1 MYDVR
6 VKIPFDPNIIIYIK
20 DMKGMA
26 KHMDVLNFQLASPLQ
41 FNWTG
46 KFIAPDENW
55 THITRALTDYEF
67 IVMTDGELYI
77 ADDKR
82 QYVVKNGEYLIMPPT
97 LKQYGY
103 KPSKCTFYWTH
114 FTYPNELISPRCS
127 MSEHD
132 ILNNIHKN
140 QNMILPVQN
149 TIPRIDRIIVLL
161 KQLQDSDRKYGSKML
176 NSLNIT
182 AALMELHSQLYLSN
196 GRVSLKGGHVQLY
209 TDIVDYIS
217 WRIRENFKVSE
228 IAEYFGYNEKY
239 ITTFFK
245 KASGVSLKTYILNQ
259 KMDMAKALLSDT
271 NKPISQIGYEIA
283 FSDNHNFS
291 SAFKKITGQSP
302 SDYRNTYAQ
311 RKLFHE

>member
-6 VKIPFDPNIIIYIK
+6 GKIPFDPNIIHYIK
-20 DMKGMA
+20 DMKGMV

-127 MSEHD
+127 MSEND

-161 KQLQDSDRKYGSKML
+161 KQLQDSDRKYGSKIL

-196 GRVSLKGGHVQLY
+196 GRVSLKGDHVQLY

-271 NKPISQIGYEIA
+271 NKPISQIGYEIG

>member
-1 MYDVR
+1 M
-6 VKIPFDPNIIIYIK
+6 YIK
-20 DMKGMA
+20 DMKGMV

-41 FNWTG
+41 FNWAG

-127 MSEHD
+127 MSEND

-196 GRVSLKGGHVQLY
+196 GRVSLKGDHVQLY

-271 NKPISQIGYEIA
+271 NKPISQIGYEIG

>member
-1 MYDVR
+1 M
-6 VKIPFDPNIIIYIK
+6 YIK
-20 DMKGMA
+20 DMKGMV
-26 KHMDVLNFQLASPLQ
+26 KHMDVLNFQISKPLQ

-82 QYVVKNGEYLIMPPT
+82 QYVVKKGEYLIMSPT

-114 FTYPNELISPRCS
+114 FTYPDKLISPRCS
-127 MSEHD
+127 MSEND

-149 TIPRIDRIIVLL
+149 TIPRIDRIIVLF
-161 KQLQDSDRKYGSKML
+161 KQLQDSDRKYGSKIL

-196 GRVSLKGGHVQLY
+196 GRVSLKGDHVQLY

-271 NKPISQIGYEIA
+271 NKPISQIGYEIG

>member
-127 MSEHD
+127 MSEND

-196 GRVSLKGGHVQLY
+196 GRVSLKGDHVQLY

-271 NKPISQIGYEIA
+271 NKPISQIGYEIG

>member
-6 VKIPFDPNIIIYIK
+6 GKIPFDPNIIHYIK
-20 DMKGMA
+20 DMKGMV

-127 MSEHD
+127 MSEND

-196 GRVSLKGGHVQLY
+196 GRVSLKGDHVQLY

-271 NKPISQIGYEIA
+271 NKPISQIGYEIG

>member
-1 MYDVR
+1 
-6 VKIPFDPNIIIYIK
+6 
-20 DMKGMA
+20 MKGIV

-41 FNWTG
+41 FNWAG

-127 MSEHD
+127 MSEND

-196 GRVSLKGGHVQLY
+196 GRVSLKGDHVQLY

-271 NKPISQIGYEIA
+271 NKPISQIGYEIG

-311 RKLFHE
+311 RELFHE

>member
-6 VKIPFDPNIIIYIK
+6 GKIPFDPNIIHYIK
-20 DMKGMA
+20 DMKGMV

-127 MSEHD
+127 MSEND

-196 GRVSLKGGHVQLY
+196 GRVSLKGDHVQLY

-239 ITTFFK
+239 ITTCFQ

-271 NKPISQIGYEIA
+271 NKPISQIGYEIG